1 MDITMTSSRSSLR
14 RASCLAFSICMFGSS
29 ALAAPLTFTVTMTE
43 PVAVTGTPRLALN
56 IGGVTRYGD
65 YTADSA
71 LPPNQLKFV
80 YGIQAGD
87 FDANGIVVTPT
98 LDLNGGTIRDN
109 AGNDIGSTSF
119 TPPDMSGIK
128 IQTYRVAFAA
138 GTYTTA
144 TANAVSFTI
153 EKAPANG
160 SYSYSITSSGTG
172 SGTVTGNGTF
182 TGPTVNVS
190 GVDVSSLPPGNLTL
204 AISLLVTGQGTGS
217 PVQATAL
224 LDNQAPSGY
233 SASIDATAGYV
244 NAANISAASV
254 RILGGET
261 GATYTYT
268 LSGPSGTPVT
278 GSGTINADPQQITG
292 LNLSGLGDGTLT
304 LQVALTDTLN
314 NIGPTVTAS
323 AVKDT
328 VAPTFG
334 TVAVNPTSGTLDD
347 L

>member
-1 MDITMTSSRSSLR
+1 MTYRNRGLHRAVGLMSSLG
-14 RASCLAFSICMFGSS
+14 LFGSS
-29 ALAAPLTFTVTMTE
+29 AFAAPLTFTVTMTE

-56 IGGVTRYGD
+56 IGGVTRYAD
-65 YTADSA
+65 YAADGA
-71 LPPNQLKFV
+71 LPPNTLKFV
-80 YGIQAGD
+80 YGVQAGD
-87 FDANGIVVTPT
+87 FDANGIGVTPT
-98 LDLNGGTIRDN
+98 LDLNGGTIKDN
-109 AGNDIGSTSF
+109 AGNIIGATTF

-128 IQTYRVAFAA
+128 VQTYRVAFAA

-144 TANAVSFTI
+144 TADAVSFTI

-160 SYSYSITSSGTG
+160 SYSYAITSSGTG
-172 SGTVTGNGTF
+172 SGTVSGTGTF

-204 AISLLVTGQGTGS
+204 VLTLLVSGQGTGN

-224 LDNQAPSGY
+224 LDNLPPTGY
-233 SASIDATAGYV
+233 SASIDATAEGYV
-244 NAANISAASV
+244 NAAGINAASF

-261 GATYTYT
+261 GSTYTYT
-268 LSGPSGTPVT
+268 FSGPSGTPVT
-278 GSGTINADPQQITG
+278 GSGTINADPQQIAG

-304 LQVALTDTLN
+304 LQVALKDTFN
-314 NIGPTVTAS
+314 NNGPTVTAS

-334 TVAVNPTSGTLDD
+334 TVAVNPASGTLDD